1 MMKRRRVLG
10 LAAGALLVFG
20 AVANAGQEPVLES
33 IQARRA
39 TALAARANL
48 GRPSVSVV
56 GVATVQ
62 VVGFAWNADHTPVEY
77 PLLWI
82 RDLQDGLVVA
92 SATGTELG
100 EFRFNGLSGGSY
112 LIELVDASD
121 RVLAVGQPLSLL
133 AGETVNTFI
142 VLVDGLVDRFAL
154 AGGTGVQRFDESAP
168 AVVQAATGAQVSPI
182 GGGNNAASNER

>member
-1 MMKRRRVLG
+1 

-20 AVANAGQEPVLES
+20 AVADAGQEPVLES
-33 IQARRA
+33 TQARRA

-62 VVGFAWNADHTPVEY
+62 VVGFAWNADHTPVAY
-77 PLLWI
+77 PLLRI

-92 SATGTELG
+92 NATGTELG

-121 RVLAVGQPLSLL
+121 GVLAVGQPLSLL
-133 AGETVNTFI
+133 PGETVNTFI
-142 VLVDGLVDRFAL
+142 VLVDVDGMADRFAL
-154 AGGTGVQRFDESAP
+154 AGGTGAQRFDESAP